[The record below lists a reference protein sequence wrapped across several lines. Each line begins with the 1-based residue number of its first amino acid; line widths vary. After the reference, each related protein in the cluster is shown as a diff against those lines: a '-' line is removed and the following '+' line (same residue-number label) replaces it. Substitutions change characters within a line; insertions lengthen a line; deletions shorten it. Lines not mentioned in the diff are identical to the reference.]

1 MVSRCQ
7 NSSQDL
13 SHLLSKYKF
22 RVYCCGSLLSLM
34 VINGGLV
41 RNLNDFSNVD
51 DM

>member
-13 SHLLSKYKF
+13 SHLLSKYKS

-34 VINGGLV
+34 VINGGLA
-41 RNLNDFSNVD
+41 RNLNNFSNVD